1 MRSRTMKGRVSI
13 SIFMRSPVILA
24 FSLPSIKM
32 SWKWVAYAVLS
43 VIIEVSATTVAKRSD
58 NLFQTASSLALLTRG
73 FPLLLTRSGRHRTC
87 M

>member
-1 MRSRTMKGRVSI
+1 
-13 SIFMRSPVILA
+13 
-24 FSLPSIKM
+24 M

-43 VIIEVSATTVAKRSD
+43 VIIEVSATTEAKRSD

-73 FPLLLTRSGRHRTC
+73 FPLLLTRSGRRRTC